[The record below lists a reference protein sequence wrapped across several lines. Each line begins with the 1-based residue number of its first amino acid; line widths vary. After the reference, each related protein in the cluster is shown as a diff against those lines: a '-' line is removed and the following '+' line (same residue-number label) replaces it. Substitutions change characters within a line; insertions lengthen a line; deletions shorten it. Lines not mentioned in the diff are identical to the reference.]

1 MNTTLRPV
9 AALAL
14 TLTLAACATRQPAPP
29 VPASPSSSVPAVPGA
44 GNAPAAPASHLVDI
58 ELVTLNDFHG
68 NLEPSK
74 YVWDS
79 VDGGGPRT
87 IQAGGIDTIGAAL
100 QAWRRQDPELLLVGA
115 GDLVGASPAIS
126 AMWADEPT
134 IGAMNLLGLRA
145 SSVGNHEFDAGRI
158 ELLRQQNGGCKSPR
172 ADKACKFAAD
182 YSGAKFAYLAAN
194 VIDMQTRRPVLP
206 AYKIETVRGVKIA
219 LIGTVL
225 KNTRESALASG
236 IAGLDFIDEADAIN
250 RQLPELREQGV
261 GVFVALIH
269 EGGTTVEKFDQPD
282 CSKLTGPVTDIVKRL
297 DPAVRLVVSG
307 HSHKGYLCQVD
318 GRTVTQSDMGGHVLG
333 RIKLT
338 VDTETNSVKA
348 VSARQE
354 VMVPGKWPAD
364 PALKAY
370 LEMARARSA
379 EVLARPV
386 ARLAVA
392 SVVRTRADSGESAL
406 GDLVADS
413 VLLAGRPFG
422 AQIAFMNNG
431 GMRQDLNSDNGRA
444 TVGHTQMVLPFGN
457 TLVVMNLKG
466 WQILE
471 LLEQQ
476 WSGGREQTRGL
487 LQVSEGFSYQWDP
500 RRGDGSKVVPGS
512 VRLHGKA
519 LERETSY
526 RVIANNFLAEGGDGF
541 PMFANGRNRA
551 DTGIRD
557 IDALDAYLVRREQD
571 GKPAGAAAPQQRF
584 LRVSA
589 PLNP

>member
-1 MNTTLRPV
+1 MKPTLRPV
-9 AALAL
+9 AAIV
-14 TLTLAACATRQPAPP
+14 LAALL
-29 VPASPSSSVPAVPGA
+29 ASCSTLLPKP
-44 GNAPAAPASHLVDI
+44 PAADAHSSRLVDI

-79 VDGGGPRT
+79 AQGGGPRT
-87 IQAGGIDTIGAAL
+87 LDAGGIDTIGAAL
-100 QAWRRQDPELLLVGA
+100 QAWRRDDPELLFVGA

-145 SSVGNHEFDAGRI
+145 SSVGNHEFDSGRV
-158 ELLRQQNGGCKSPR
+158 ELLRQQGGGCKSPR
-172 ADKACKFAAD
+172 MDKACKYEPDFG
-182 YSGAKFAYLAAN
+182 GAKFSYLAAN
-194 VIDMQTRRPVLP
+194 VIDMTTRKPVLP
-206 AYKIETVRGVKIA
+206 AYKIETAHGVKVA
-219 LIGTVL
+219 FIGTVL
-225 KNTRESALASG
+225 KGTAEAALASG

-250 RQLPELREQGV
+250 RQLPELRQQGV
-261 GVFVALIH
+261 GVFVVLIH
-269 EGGTTVEKFDQPD
+269 QGGSTTEKFDQPD

-338 VDTETNSVKA
+338 VDTDTNTLRTI
-348 VSARQE
+348 SARQE

-364 PALKAY
+364 PQVEAY
-370 LEMARARSA
+370 LDTVRERSA
-379 EVLARPV
+379 ELLARPV
-386 ARLAVA
+386 AKLAVA
-392 SVVRTRADSGESAL
+392 SVVRKRSDSGESAL

-431 GMRQDLNSDNGRA
+431 GMRQDLDTDNGRA
-444 TVGHTQMVLPFGN
+444 TVGHTRMVLPFGN

-466 WQILE
+466 WQILD

-476 WSGGREQTRGL
+476 WSGGREETRGL
-487 LQVSEGFSYQWDP
+487 LQVSEGFSYQWDA

-512 VRLHGKA
+512 ARFNGKP
-519 LERETSY
+519 LERDTSY

-557 IDALDAYLVRREQD
+557 IDALNDFLVRREQG
-571 GKPAGAAAPQQRF
+571 GKPAGAALPLQRF
-584 LRVSA
+584 QRL
-589 PLNP
+589 P